1 MLVQNFSLLNFQEIE
16 ILLTEALAAMSIW
29 EVVAVLF
36 GLTYVILAAVENI
49 WCWAAALVSVSI
61 YIYLCLEASLYA
73 ETGLQ
78 VFYLIMAVVGWW
90 SWTKKKKKKTALP
103 EAGKPQE
110 SKDTLPIQ
118 TWPLQRHL
126 VIILVNTAGT
136 ILLAWLLDAYTSA
149 ANPYLDSFTTV
160 FSLFTT
166 YMVTQKVLEN
176 WLYWIVIDTAS
187 IFLYASRDL
196 YLTALLFLLYT
207 IIAIVGYFKWHREFK
222 LEKLEPEA
230 KW

>member
-1 MLVQNFSLLNFQEIE
+1 MLVQNLSLLNFQEIQNL
-16 ILLTEALAAMSIW
+16 ITEALAAMSWW

-36 GLTYVILAAVENI
+36 GLTYVILAAVESI

-61 YIYLCLEASLYA
+61 YIYLCLEASLFA

-78 VFYLIMAVVGWW
+78 VFYLVMAVVGWW

-103 EAGKPQE
+103 EAGKPQ
-110 SKDTLPIQ
+110 KIQDTLPIQ
-118 TWPLQRHL
+118 TWPFQRHL
-126 VIILVNTAGT
+126 MIILVNTAGT
-136 ILLAWLLDAYTSA
+136 ILLAWLLDTYTSA

-207 IIAIVGYFKWHREFK
+207 IIAIVGYFKWHKEFR
-222 LEKLEPEA
+222 LETEA

>member
-1 MLVQNFSLLNFQEIE
+1 MLVQNISLLNFQEIQSL
-16 ILLTEALAAMSIW
+16 ITEALAAMNLW

-36 GLTYVILAAVENI
+36 GLIYVILAAVESI
-49 WCWAAALVSVSI
+49 WCWPAALVSVSI

-78 VFYLIMAVVGWW
+78 VFYLVMAVVGWW
-90 SWTKKKKKKTALP
+90 SWTKKKKKKTAMP

-110 SKDTLPIQ
+110 SEGSLPIR
-118 TWPLQRHL
+118 TWALQRHL
-126 VIILVNTAGT
+126 VVILVNTAGT
-136 ILLAWLLDAYTSA
+136 ILLAWLLNTYTSA

-207 IIAIVGYFKWHREFK
+207 IIAAVGFFNWHNQYKLQTAPKW
-222 LEKLEPEA
+222 
-230 KW
+230 